1 MGTAFIP
8 AFLQTL
14 VESATYTNYQI
25 PSISSNFVNISMP
38 GQVYFP
44 YSQATTVKTI
54 PCLSAFFQY
63 KYTKSSFSK
72 KKKTTFLPNQSLYC
86 LKVISTC

>member
-8 AFLQTL
+8 AFVQTQ
-14 VESATYTNYQI
+14 VQSATYMNYQI
-25 PSISSNFVNISMP
+25 CSIPSNFVNNSVP
-38 GQVYFP
+38 GQIYFL
-44 YSQATTVKTI
+44 YSQAMAVKTI

-72 KKKTTFLPNQSLYC
+72 KLFSFRIRVC
-86 LKVISTC
+86 IA